1 MLGLGVGLTSE
12 EMASM
17 GDPGGCASFDA
28 TDRLVLRYA
37 EELTRR
43 NRVDDGLYAEL
54 ASVFDRQQLFELC
67 MAVGVSALVN
77 RVHATFMT
85 DVDERTETAVGHLAV
100 CAIRRPAED

>member
-17 GDPGGCASFDA
+17 GDPEACASFDA
-28 TDRLVLRYA
+28 KDRLVLRYS
-37 EELTRR
+37 EELTRH
-43 NRVDDGLYAEL
+43 NRVDDALYAEL
-54 ASVFDRQQLFELC
+54 EAAFDRQQLVELC

-85 DVDERTETAVGHLAV
+85 DVDERTDAAVGHLAV
-100 CAIRRPAED
+100 CAIPRR